1 MHFVTLKYHQDASP
15 TGFYNQY
22 RNLVVT
28 SLKRK
33 GDTVM
38 WQKKQQVLDED
49 ERLSPTFEE
58 LILASVLN
66 LINVHLPGHVWNHF
80 LHLNGGGEMDSLMAY
95 RADILDKIPVFL
107 AEIESRLSAPARSD
121 VDPLSR

>member
-33 GDTVM
+33 GDTVL
-38 WQKKQQVLDED
+38 WQKKQVLDED
-49 ERLSPTFEE
+49 EQLSPTFEE

-80 LHLNGGGEMDSLMAY
+80 LQFSGGEMDSLMAH
-95 RADILDKIPVFL
+95 RADILDRIPVFL
-107 AEIESRLSAPARSD
+107 AEIESRLAAPARSD